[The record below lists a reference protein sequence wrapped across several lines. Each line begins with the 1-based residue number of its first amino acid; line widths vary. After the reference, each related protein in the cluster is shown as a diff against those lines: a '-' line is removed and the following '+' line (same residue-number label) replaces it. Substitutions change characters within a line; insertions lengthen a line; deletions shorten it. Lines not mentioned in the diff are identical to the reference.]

1 MNRRLEGD
9 LKTDMRKECSIEG
22 NAAAKSKK
30 MAPASWWATYGKHV
44 PKLQSV
50 AQRVLAQAV
59 SASAAERNWS
69 VYGQIKKTAMA
80 HKTADK
86 LVYCHETMH
95 TQLRMQNAGWSADV
109 EPWEGLTDDESDDSG
124 NEQAEDE
131 LVLTE
136 DQIQRL
142 TV

>member
-1 MNRRLEGD
+1 MEEEDDVPL
-9 LKTDMRKECSIEG
+9 LSSI
-22 NAAAKSKK
+22 
-30 MAPASWWATYGKHV
+30 AP
-44 PKLQSV
+44 Q
-50 AQRVLAQAV
+50 VLAQPAA
-59 SASAAERNWS
+59 ASAAERNWS
-69 VYGQIKKTAMA
+69 VYGQIKGLNKTAMA

-109 EPWEGLTDDESDDSG
+109 EPWEGLTDDESDNSG

-136 DQIQRL
+136 AQIQRL

>member
-1 MNRRLEGD
+1 MTGILNGAL
-9 LKTDMRKECSIEG
+9 S
-22 NAAAKSKK
+22 
-30 MAPASWWATYGKHV
+30 
-44 PKLQSV
+44 
-50 AQRVLAQAV
+50 RVLGAKYTDII
-59 SASAAERNWS
+59 SAAERNWS
-69 VYGQIKKTAMA
+69 VYGQIKGLNKTGMA

-109 EPWEGLTDDESDDSG
+109 EPWEGLDLTDDENDDSG

>member
-1 MNRRLEGD
+1 MYGLH
-9 LKTDMRKECSIEG
+9 LPLLSSI
-22 NAAAKSKK
+22 
-30 MAPASWWATYGKHV
+30 AP
-44 PKLQSV
+44 Q
-50 AQRVLAQAV
+50 VLAQPAA
-59 SASAAERNWS
+59 ASAAERNWS